1 MIVNKNEFFRRIEK
15 RFGTLPEDNAER
27 ACFKAANLV
36 KNTALESILTGA
48 KSGRAYK
55 IGGVT
60 RIASAPGQ
68 APANQT
74 GALAGSLS
82 ARVEREG
89 KTVFGIASASTE
101 YAAMLEFGTQKM
113 AARPYM
119 QPALDRNAKKIE
131 DIFKREGMI
140 S

>member
-1 MIVNKNEFFRRIEK
+1 MITNKEEFFRRIEK
-15 RFGTLPEDNAER
+15 RFGKLPEKNAER

-36 KNTALESILTGA
+36 KNTALESILSGA
-48 KSGRAYK
+48 KNGRAYK
-55 IGGVT
+55 VGGVV
-60 RIASAPGQ
+60 RIASAPAQ

-74 GALAGSLS
+74 GRLAGSLS
-82 ARVEREG
+82 ARTEKQG
-89 KTVFGIASASTE
+89 KVVFGIASASTE

-119 QPALDRNAKKIE
+119 QPALDQNAEKIKA
-131 DIFKREGMI
+131 IFKREGMI